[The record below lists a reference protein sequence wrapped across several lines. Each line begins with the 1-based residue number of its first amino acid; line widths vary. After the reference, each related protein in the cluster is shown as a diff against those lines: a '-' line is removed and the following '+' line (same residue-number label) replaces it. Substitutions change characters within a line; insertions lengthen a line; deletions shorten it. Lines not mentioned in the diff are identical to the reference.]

1 MSFRFGIDLGMIIK
15 RIFDLFL
22 SLIGLIIL
30 SPLFFFI
37 SIVVKVDSQGP
48 IFFKQ
53 VRIGYKWKKFYVY
66 KFRTMIEDAEKVGE
80 RLTSNN
86 DIRITKIGRLLR
98 KYKIDEFPQ
107 LINVFKGEMSFVGPR
122 PELPEYVEAF
132 RNDYD
137 YILKVKP
144 GITDFAS
151 IKFRDESKLIE
162 NSKEAENIY
171 INKILPQKIKLYK
184 KYVIEHSFL
193 LDLYLIS
200 STLLHIFID
209 QVFLARKK
217 RKMGGLKY

>member
-1 MSFRFGIDLGMIIK
+1 MSK
-15 RIFDLFL
+15 RIFDLLF
-22 SLIGLIIL
+22 SVISLIIL

-37 SIVVKVDSQGP
+37 SILVKLDSQGP

-53 VRIGYKWKKFYVY
+53 IRIGHKGKKFHVY
-66 KFRTMIEDAEKVGE
+66 KFRTMIKEAEKTGE

-86 DIRITKIGRLLR
+86 DTRITKIGRLLR

-122 PELPEYVEAF
+122 PELPEYVEVF

-151 IKFRDESKLIE
+151 IKFRDESKLIKNGE
-162 NSKEAENIY
+162 NAEYIY

-184 KYVIEHSFL
+184 KYVKNNSL
-193 LDLYLIS
+193 KLDIYLIIL
-200 STLLHIFID
+200 TIFYII
-209 QVFLARKK
+209 KK
-217 RKMGGLKY
+217 

>member
-1 MSFRFGIDLGMIIK
+1 MIK
-15 RIFDLFL
+15 
-22 SLIGLIIL
+22 
-30 SPLFFFI
+30 
-37 SIVVKVDSQGP
+37 
-48 IFFKQ
+48 
-53 VRIGYKWKKFYVY
+53 
-66 KFRTMIEDAEKVGE
+66 EAEKTGK

-86 DIRITKIGRLLR
+86 DTRITKIGRLLR

-122 PELPEYVEAF
+122 PELPEYVKLF
-132 RNDYD
+132 RNDYN

-162 NSKEAENIY
+162 NSEEAENIY
-171 INKILPQKIKLYK
+171 LNKILPQKIKLYK
-184 KYVIEHSFL
+184 KYVREHSFL

-217 RKMGGLKY
+217 RKMGVQK

>member
-1 MSFRFGIDLGMIIK
+1 MSK
-15 RIFDLFL
+15 RIFDLLF
-22 SLIGLIIL
+22 SVISLIIL
-30 SPLFFFI
+30 FPLFFFI
-37 SIVVKVDSQGP
+37 SILVKLDSRGP

-66 KFRTMIEDAEKVGE
+66 KFRTMIEDAEKAGE
-80 RLTSNN
+80 RLTRNN
-86 DIRITKIGRLLR
+86 DRRITKIGRLLR

-122 PELPEYVEAF
+122 PELPEYVEVF

-151 IKFRDESKLIE
+151 IKFQDESKLIE
-162 NSKEAENIY
+162 NSEEAENIY
-171 INKILPQKIKLYK
+171 LNKILPQKIKLYK
-184 KYVIEHSFL
+184 KYVMEHSFL

-217 RKMGGLKY
+217 RKMGGLK

>member
-1 MSFRFGIDLGMIIK
+1 MIIK

-22 SLIGLIIL
+22 SSIGLIIL

-37 SIVVKVDSQGP
+37 SILVKLDSKGP

-53 VRIGYKWKKFYVY
+53 VRIGYKWKKFYVC
-66 KFRTMIEDAEKVGE
+66 KFRTMIENAEKVGE

-122 PELPEYVEAF
+122 PELPEYVEVF

-151 IKFRDESKLIE
+151 IKFRDESKLIN
-162 NSKEAENIY
+162 NSKNAENIY
-171 INKILPQKIKLYK
+171 INEILPKKIKMYK
-184 KYVIEHSFL
+184 KYVKNNSL
-193 LDLYLIS
+193 KLDIYLIIL
-200 STLLHIFID
+200 TIFYII
-209 QVFLARKK
+209 KK
-217 RKMGGLKY
+217 